1 MSVIIKNAQLL
12 LPDGRSVFGNLSFE
26 NGVITALSENEI
38 ASGYSDEV
46 YDAAGNYLS
55 AGFIDLHTHGAGGYD
70 FMDGS
75 EEAFLKAAEMHARHG
90 TTSLCPTTLS
100 STNDELFE
108 TFDIYNRVKK
118 KNFSGA
124 QFLGLHLEGPYFS
137 YNQRGAQ
144 DPKYLRNPSPDEYL
158 KILDAS
164 DEILRWSL
172 APELEGALDFGK
184 ELRARHILPSIAHTD
199 AIFEDILLAY
209 QAGFSHVTHLYSCM
223 SSITRRNAY
232 RYAGAIEAAYMID
245 DMTVEII
252 ADGVHLPKSLLQFVY
267 KFKGAD
273 RIALVTDSMRGAGM
287 PDGPSILGSLKRGQP
302 VIIEDGVAKLP
313 DRSAFA
319 GSVAT
324 ADRLVRTMVQVA
336 GVPLPDAVKM
346 MTATPARII
355 GVNDRKGRIE
365 IGLDADL
372 VLFDKEIDIK
382 MTIVNGRIVY
392 NSI

>member
-12 LPDGRSVFGNLSFE
+12 LPDGRIVFGNLSFE

-75 EEAFLKAAEMHARHG
+75 EDAFLKAAEMHARHG

>member
-12 LPDGRSVFGNLSFE
+12 LPDGRIVFGNLSFE

-55 AGFIDLHTHGAGGYD
+55 AGFIDLHTQGDGGD
-70 FMDGS
+70 DVIDGC

>member
-12 LPDGRSVFGNLSFE
+12 LPDGRIVFGNLSFE

-124 QFLGLHLEGPYFS
+124 QFLGLHLEGPYFA

>member
-12 LPDGRSVFGNLSFE
+12 LPDGRIVFGNLSFE

-75 EEAFLKAAEMHARHG
+75 EETFLKAAEMHARHG

>member
-12 LPDGRSVFGNLSFE
+12 LPDGRIVFGNLSFE

-90 TTSLCPTTLS
+90 TTSLCPTTLL